1 MRVQGPTTVS
11 TSSVRRSKASTSSG
25 SFSVD
30 SSSESERA
38 EPVTATQPLTSLD
51 TLVSLQGAT
60 DDRDTRKRAVKR
72 GGDMLDMLDGIRFDL
87 LDGVVPAK
95 KLDALLKM
103 VRLQRD
109 RIEDPRLSHLLDEIE
124 LRAQV
129 ELAKYGSTR

>member
-11 TSSVRRSKASTSSG
+11 TSPVRRSKASTSSG

-30 SSSESERA
+30 SSSESDQT
-38 EPVTATQPLTSLD
+38 EPVSATQPLTSLD

-60 DDRDTRKRAVKR
+60 DDRDAKKRAIKR

-87 LDGVVPAK
+87 LDGVVPVP
-95 KLDALLKM
+95 KLDALLRM

-129 ELAKYGSTR
+129 ELAKHGAVR